1 MLNSVVKI
9 IILLFVSSF
18 FFSVENESHTRL
30 YVTSDV
36 KGETE
41 PCGWKKKPA
50 GGLARK
56 CTIVQNSR
64 DAGFNT
70 LVLDA
75 GNLFFKQ
82 DKIDPGISL
91 DAAKEN
97 AQTIVSAFNHISCQ
111 AFSPGK
117 KDFSAG
123 LDFLLELN
131 KKSNFDYISCNIKG
145 KDARLLFDSYK
156 IIDLEDIKLGI
167 IGASSSF
174 ESKDVLIEDPQVSIA
189 RVLSEIRDQCD
200 YVILLFSASAAD
212 YKKIANSDL
221 ELDLVIR
228 GNTNKKSNDGG
239 KNSFPIYSVGDRGK
253 TIYQFDLK
261 HTTKQAP
268 LIDIAYLERTIRNDS
283 KRLNQLMLDTIQS
296 NIQKESKVSQY
307 RQNIQNY
314 SQILNSVQNSLQ
326 FKQITLD
333 KFVQDD
339 PYVLRMVDEGKLKMQ
354 SIGIPI
360 IDPHRFHNH

>member
-1 MLNSVVKI
+1 MGHQEHLK
-9 IILLFVSSF
+9 
-18 FFSVENESHTRL
+18 
-30 YVTSDV
+30 VT
-36 KGETE
+36 
-41 PCGWKKKPA
+41 
-50 GGLARK
+50 
-56 CTIVQNSR
+56 
-64 DAGFNT
+64 
-70 LVLDA
+70 
-75 GNLFFKQ
+75 
-82 DKIDPGISL
+82 
-91 DAAKEN
+91 
-97 AQTIVSAFNHISCQ
+97 
-111 AFSPGK
+111 
-117 KDFSAG
+117 
-123 LDFLLELN
+123 
-131 KKSNFDYISCNIKG
+131 
-145 KDARLLFDSYK
+145 
-156 IIDLEDIKLGI
+156 
-167 IGASSSF
+167 
-174 ESKDVLIEDPQVSIA
+174 
-189 RVLSEIRDQCD
+189 
-200 YVILLFSASAAD
+200 
-212 YKKIANSDL
+212 
-221 ELDLVIR
+221 
-228 GNTNKKSNDGG
+228 KSNDGG

-261 HTTKQAP
+261 HATKQAP